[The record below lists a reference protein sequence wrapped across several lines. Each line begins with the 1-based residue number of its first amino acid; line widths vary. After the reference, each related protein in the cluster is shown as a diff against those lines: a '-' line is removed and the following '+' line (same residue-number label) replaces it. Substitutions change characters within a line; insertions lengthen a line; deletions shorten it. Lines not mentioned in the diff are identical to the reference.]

1 MTYREK
7 FALLDKENKSPIEE
21 LFERYYMFQFSGDL
35 FCEYD
40 KGNMSKEELI
50 YKLKIKGLKS
60 FRINDNKIIYFYK
73 KDDDIKEFCTRIY
86 YLLQKIIKYNKNSI
100 EKLRKLFINA
110 SYKDYDYIIRKQK
123 RIKFRKTIKR
133 KRGK

>member
-21 LFERYYMFQFSGDL
+21 LFARYFMFQFLGDY

-40 KGNMSKEELI
+40 KQHISKERLLGEILYQHAVYI
-50 YKLKIKGLKS
+50 EDTDVDI
-60 FRINDNKIIYFYK
+60 INAYK
-73 KDDDIKEFCTRIY
+73 KDDDILEFCLRIY
-86 YLLQKIIKYNKNSI
+86 MLAYNI
-100 EKLRKLFINA
+100 LRCRDDVEKLRQLFINA
-110 SYKDYDYIIRKQK
+110 SYEDYDYILRKQK
-123 RIKFRKTIKR
+123 RVKFRKNIKR

>member
-21 LFERYYMFQFSGDL
+21 LFVRYYMFQFSGDL

-40 KGNMSKEELI
+40 KQHISKEELF
-50 YKLKIKGLKS
+50 YNLKLESLKS
-60 FRINDNKIIYFYK
+60 FRINDIKIIRVYK
-73 KDDDIKEFCTRIY
+73 KDDDIKEFCVRIY
-86 YLLQKIIKYNKNSI
+86 NLIKKNINYNKGSV

-110 SYKDYDYIIRKQK
+110 SDEDYNYILRKQK

-133 KRGK
+133 KRGL